1 MSTSVLASNPT
12 PHARTVIVRAVAFP
26 RPNALPPAPGSGA
39 FASKRAFGCILPDGT
54 LVPAAARMRCHGN
67 GSPRDLVCALP
78 VTLAP
83 WETQR
88 ISLEPVRASGR
99 APFPLMRPPAIP
111 SLVGLAFGADFGS
124 ARKVFFAGLEL
135 VEDLGALVVYRSRLH
150 DAGTGIGA
158 ELLVEVGAAAGLVR
172 WWLEWSWSDPST
184 RSPRGSIPDVHLFAT
199 GFDDL
204 VVHHE
209 TQHTLARFRM
219 PKLHAVHLAAAGPIA
234 DGQGGPALSGVLLTV
249 PEPATSD
256 MLSTMAAEQ
265 VAPVLVR
272 APADV
277 LAAAQAYGPF
287 AMSSPRPAWLASSSD
302 ALAFGDAWAKARYL
316 EARERAP
323 HESPLLGSGS
333 RPAQTGGNRD
343 FGALSGL
350 EALLTDS
357 CHVLLPL
364 LRDQHLHL
372 NRPTRFVELDGSPFT
387 VANHPKSYH
396 WSQRPFFSPDD
407 NDTLG
412 KEPDLSEDDTR
423 RTAAGSPWWGWD
435 DEHWS
440 QNHLFVAAMLTA
452 DPGLTRDLERLAQSW
467 IACHPLHSGNVTLDG
482 IRVSR
487 AIGRTFLS
495 ASWLILLLDDPA
507 LAAHA
512 QNRLTRVVNA
522 AERGPELV
530 TCNVYW
536 PEDASGALLVR
547 HVRPWEENIA
557 ATGIGAL
564 AEVLGDAQALK
575 LAEQVARS
583 MVLSGWLLRAD
594 GTFQIGTAVAWNDGR
609 ALSLEQRN
617 NPAMFKPADGTNYAG
632 WSLHALLRA
641 TTTAIRNHDA
651 PTLALCSA
659 LLAYV
664 WQQSAHVPDDGGF
677 PEVCRYAAMTPGML
691 VDASGRSIAALAAP

>member
-1 MSTSVLASNPT
+1 MSHSVLASNPT

-26 RPNALPPAPGSGA
+26 QPGELQVSPGRRP
-39 FASKRAFGCILPDGT
+39 FVSKRDFGVILPDGV
-54 LVPAAARMRCHGN
+54 LVPAKSRMRLHGD

-78 VTLAP
+78 VTLGP
-83 WETQR
+83 WETKK
-88 ISLEPVRASGR
+88 IPLELVRTHGTG
-99 APFPLMRPPAIP
+99 PTFLMRPTAIQP
-111 SLVGLAFGADFGS
+111 HVGLAFGTDVGS
-124 ARKVFFAGLEL
+124 ARKVFFGSLDL
-135 VEDLGALVVYRSRLH
+135 VDQIGALSLYRSRLH
-150 DAGTGIGA
+150 DAPSGIGA
-158 ELLVEVGAAAGLVR
+158 DLLLETGAASGLVR
-172 WWLEWSWSDPST
+172 WWLRWSWSDASIP
-184 RSPRGSIPDVHLFAT
+184 SPRGSIPDVHLFAT

-209 TQHTLARFRM
+209 LQHTLGRFRM
-219 PKLHAVHLAAAGPIA
+219 EKLHAVHLVAGGPIA
-234 DGQGGPALSGVLLTV
+234 DGQGGPGLSGVLLMAPSEETPDV
-249 PEPATSD
+249 
-256 MLSTMAAEQ
+256 LSTLAAEQ
-265 VAPVLVR
+265 VCPVLVR
-272 APADV
+272 APADE
-277 LAAAQAYGPF
+277 LASAQAYGPF
-287 AMSSPRPAWLASSSD
+287 AMAAPRPAWLSS
-302 ALAFGDAWAKARYL
+302 AAVAAAFGDAWAKARYVA
-316 EARERAP
+316 ARTGAP
-323 HESPLLGSGS
+323 HEAPELGSGN

-364 LRDQHLHL
+364 VRDQHLHL

-387 VANHPKSYH
+387 VAKHPKSYH

-412 KEPDLSEDDTR
+412 KTPDLSEEDTR
-423 RTAAGSPWWGWD
+423 TTADGYPWWGWD

-440 QNHLFVAAMLTA
+440 QNHLFVAAMLTD
-452 DPGLTRDLERLAQSW
+452 DPGLMSDLERLAQSW

-495 ASWLILLLDDPA
+495 ASWLILLLDDQA
-507 LAAHA
+507 LAVHA
-512 QNRLTRVVNA
+512 QARLTRVVNA
-522 AERGPELV
+522 AVHGPELV

-536 PEDASGALLVR
+536 PENASGALLVP

-564 AEVLGDAQALK
+564 AEVLGDVQAVT

-583 MVLSGWLLRAD
+583 MVLCGWLLRPD
-594 GTFQIGTAVAWNDGR
+594 GTFQIGTAVAWNEGR
-609 ALSLEQRN
+609 ALNLGERN
-617 NPAMFKPADGTNYAG
+617 AETLFKPADGTNYAG

-641 TTTAIRNHDA
+641 TCTAIHDNDG

-664 WQQSAHVPDDGGF
+664 WQQSSHVPDDGGF
-677 PEVCRYAAMTPGML
+677 PEVCRYAAMTTGML
-691 VDASGRSIAALAAP
+691 LDASGRSIASLASP